1 MRNLFFRLPR
11 MILLAVLPVILLA
24 PFSGY
29 AAADIE
35 VNTPAIASLKQSM
48 QQRHGQLAAHYASGA
63 VGLSRDGLV
72 AMRDANAVPLA
83 ARQAVNSLIAAEN
96 QDRLALYREIA
107 RANGHPEWEAEIRS
121 TFGQRWIE
129 LAQPGWSVQSAGG
142 GWTRK

>member
-1 MRNLFFRLPR
+1 MFKSISRS
-11 MILLAVLPVILLA
+11 MLLAVLLWV
-24 PFSGY
+24 PFAGY

-35 VNTPAIASLKQSM
+35 VNTPAIASLKQGM
-48 QQRHGQLAAHYASGA
+48 QQRHGQLAAHFVSGA
-63 VGLSRDGLV
+63 VGLTRDGLV

-96 QDRLALYREIA
+96 QDRIALYREIA

-129 LAQPGWSVQSAGG
+129 LAKPGWWYQTSSGSWA
-142 GWTRK
+142 RK